1 MPIHGF
7 LVGFHFYVS
16 KITTQ
21 LRCDSSHTAP
31 NIEAESVMALRLAS
45 TSSQALVPF
54 FDFLSRNLPLT
65 KDSVRFG
72 LARFFRLWFLSL
84 LCNFS

>member
-31 NIEAESVMALRLAS
+31 NIEAESLMALRLAS
-45 TSSQALVPF
+45 TSSQALVP
-54 FDFLSRNLPLT
+54 L
-65 KDSVRFG
+65 
-72 LARFFRLWFLSL
+72 FRLPRSESPAYQGFRPLWLGTFFPPMVS
-84 LCNFS
+84 